1 MNLEVRRLRMQEQLL
16 QLYEQ
21 KIQVDL
27 KIEEQRIKVEA
38 TNAWKNHRRLLEILA
53 ERIECTTNTNSS

>member
-1 MNLEVRRLRMQEQLL
+1 MQEQLL

-38 TNAWKNHRRLLEILA
+38 TNAGKNHRRLLEILA

>member
-1 MNLEVRRLRMQEQLL
+1 MQEQLL